1 LLKRVWDGVTS
12 AAGSDARK
20 RDDGDA
26 KASSRSDETFERALD
41 APDGS
46 GEWFS
51 AFAAMPMMGL
61 GSRDSRPP
69 FAKRTP
75 AAESPGHDA
84 RIHFSAACSD

>member
-1 LLKRVWDGVTS
+1 VWDVVTS

-26 KASSRSDETFERALD
+26 FASSRSDETFERALD

-51 AFAAMPMMGL
+51 LFAPVVLMGS
-61 GSRDSRPP
+61 GSRNSRPP
-69 FAKRTP
+69 FAKRMP

-84 RIHFSAACSD
+84 RIHSSAAC

>member
-1 LLKRVWDGVTS
+1 MAMPKHRRGS
-12 AAGSDARK
+12 A
-20 RDDGDA
+20 
-26 KASSRSDETFERALD
+26 ETFERALD

-51 AFAAMPMMGL
+51 AFAEMPTMGP

-75 AAESPGHDA
+75 AAESPGHDT
-84 RIHFSAACSD
+84 RIHFSAAC